1 MEISNNAKLA
11 LRMLNQATRGRFDI
25 NMLAGPHNAKTRAEI
40 MSVLTGAKVP
50 QAKAGIH
57 ALWTAFYSL
66 AGTPA
71 GCIRHREDEF
81 MEWAAHT
88 ATKLVS
94 GDKK

>member
-1 MEISNNAKLA
+1 VEISNNAKLA

-25 NMLAGPHNAKTRAEI
+25 NMLAGPHNARVRAEI
-40 MSVLTGAKVP
+40 MSTLTGANVS

-57 ALWTAFYSL
+57 ALWAAFHAL

-88 ATKLVS
+88 AQKPDTRT
-94 GDKK
+94 